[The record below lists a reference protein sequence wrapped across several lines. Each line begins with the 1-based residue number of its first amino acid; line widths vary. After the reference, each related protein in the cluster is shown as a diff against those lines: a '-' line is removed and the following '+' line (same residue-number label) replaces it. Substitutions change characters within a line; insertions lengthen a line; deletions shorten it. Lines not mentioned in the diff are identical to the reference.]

1 VLKLFAWHDRRTND
15 KDALDLYPVITSYA
29 DAGDFD
35 RLHHEEVQFLEQA
48 EHDIEF
54 AGAALLGL
62 DARQHCSPG
71 TLANVG
77 DLLALPNFVEML

>member
-1 VLKLFAWHDRRTND
+1 MRTQETLTGSITRKSNSWSQADHDT
-15 KDALDLYPVITSYA
+15 
-29 DAGDFD
+29 
-35 RLHHEEVQFLEQA
+35 
-48 EHDIEF
+48 EF

-71 TLANVG
+71 TLAKVA